1 MKIKEIRRAMGMQH
15 DTRERTEIS
24 VIHDTSDPRT
34 LAPVIVKSVVF
45 YLLSSIMLSFLTHNV
60 YY

>member
-34 LAPVIVKSVVF
+34 LAPGSVVF
-45 YLLSSIMLSFLTHNV
+45 YLLSSIILSFLTHHV

>member
-24 VIHDTSDPRT
+24 IIHDTSDPRT
-34 LAPVIVKSVVF
+34 LAHVIVKSVVF
-45 YLLSSIMLSFLTHNV
+45 FTFSVQLFYHF
-60 YY
+60 